1 MTRTE
6 EIAKIANTSVDN
18 GALIRNYIEE
28 EDLLD
33 WSECTQREFKSAV
46 LEAAQALGIKNV

>member
-18 GALIRNYIEE
+18 GALIRNYIDE

-46 LEAAQALGIKNV
+46 LEAVQALGIKNV